1 MEITLMSS
9 TDSFEDLRVYK
20 TTDFSKFSFL
30 DENRKVNIEYAK
42 SLRKKIEKH
51 GFDKKSPIIV
61 VAKGNKFAITAGQH
75 RFTACKGTEE
85 EEGIGFYYTV
95 IPKEEVDQSVMSD
108 HNGGFRDWS
117 DRERLHRFVTKKD
130 PNYRKLHDLI
140 RSYPEFMNVANGLLL
155 IFGLDTKTGNPR
167 IKNAKKMF
175 VEGDL
180 KVSNRQLKAAMESA
194 ETISQII
201 DRREED
207 HSIQAKRSTFIRA
220 LFLLISHE
228 KFDARK
234 FDKAISKSNSGL
246 IALTNWKDTL
256 EDMLMIYNGNARA
269 GKKLE
274 FKTIEES
281 ITNSRKRAKRKEH
294 LKNRK

>member
-1 MEITLMSS
+1 MSN

-20 TTDFSKFSFL
+20 TEDFSKFSFL
-30 DENRKVNIEYAK
+30 DENRKVNLEYAK
-42 SLRKKIEKH
+42 TLRKKIEKH

-61 VAKGNKFAITAGQH
+61 VVRGNKFAITAGQH

-85 EEGIGFYYTV
+85 EEGISFYYTV
-95 IPKEEVDQSVMSD
+95 IEKEEVDFSVMSD

-140 RSYPEFMNVANGLLL
+140 RSYPEFLNVANGLLL
-155 IFGLDTKTGNPR
+155 LYGLDNETGKPK
-167 IKNAKKMF
+167 IPNAKKLF
-175 VEGDL
+175 VDGEL
-180 KVSNRQLKAAMESA
+180 KVSNRQLKTAMESA

-207 HSIQAKRSTFIRA
+207 HSIQAKSGSFIRA
-220 LFLLISHE
+220 LLLLTTNPD
-228 KFDARK
+228 FDARK
-234 FDKAISKSNSGL
+234 FDKAISKSKSGL
-246 IALTNWKDTL
+246 IALRTWKDTL

-269 GKKLE
+269 ANRLE
-274 FKTIEES
+274 FKKIEES
-281 ITNSRKRAKRKEH
+281 IKQTRQRAKRKEH
-294 LKNRK
+294 LKSRK